1 MADKIASKITKKSA
15 RFNGVGFS
23 NKFIKVLYTNGGED
37 MAKLSIDNQTKV
49 KINKLALKAIKK
61 ELCAKQ
67 DIELLIVN
75 DDAIKELNK
84 NHRKKNKPTD
94 VLSFP
99 VEYEFANFLG
109 SIVISI
115 DTAQKQADE
124 QNHPLDTEM
133 AILFIHG
140 CLHLQGFDHEKDS
153 GEMREIEAKICQK
166 FSLPAPLTARYA

>member
-1 MADKIASKITKKSA
+1 
-15 RFNGVGFS
+15 
-23 NKFIKVLYTNGGED
+23 

-75 DDAIKELNK
+75 DEAIKELNK
-84 NHRKKNKPTD
+84 THRKKNKATD

-99 VEYEFANFLG
+99 LDYEFANFLG
-109 SIVISI
+109 SIVISV
-115 DTAQKQADE
+115 DTAQKQANE
-124 QNHPLDTEM
+124 QNHSLDTEM

-153 GEMREIEAKICQK
+153 GEMREYEAKVCEK
-166 FSLPAPLTARYA
+166 FGLPAPLTCRYV